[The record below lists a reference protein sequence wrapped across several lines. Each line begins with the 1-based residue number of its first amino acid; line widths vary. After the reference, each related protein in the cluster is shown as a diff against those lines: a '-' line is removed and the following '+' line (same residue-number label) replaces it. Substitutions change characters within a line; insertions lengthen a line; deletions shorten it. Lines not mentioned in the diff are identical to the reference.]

1 METQRYLYETHMHT
15 SEASACAG
23 STGAQMARAY
33 KEAGYTGIIVTDH
46 FFYGNTS
53 VDRSLP
59 WEEWVRRFCLG
70 YEHAKA
76 EGERIGLSVFFG
88 WEACYEGTEFLV
100 YGLDQAWLL
109 AHPQIKDASIEEQ
122 YALVHEGGGII
133 SHAHPFREEDYIP
146 EIRLFPEYVDA
157 VEGVN
162 AMHSVEKVRPKPIRY
177 TPPTPQQ
184 AEKKPENGAVIPA
197 AARLSFDAHDLPF
210 EPGSMVTLYGNPP
223 KGRPIE
229 MAQVNIES
237 GNVTVWGDVFKIDR
251 RTSRDEKTLILSIY
265 FTDYT
270 GSYCVSSRS
279 AL

>member
-109 AHPQIKDASIEEQ
+109 AHPQIKDASIREQ

-162 AMHSVEKVRPKPIRY
+162 AMHSSRASDCHKNPLFNERALAYGK
-177 TPPTPQQ
+177 
-184 AEKKPENGAVIPA
+184 EHN
-197 AARLSFDAHDLPF
+197 LPF
-210 EPGSMVTLYGNPP
+210 TAGSDQHTTHMIGGGMVFPRKL
-223 KGRPIE
+223 KDIH
-229 MAQVNIES
+229 
-237 GNVTVWGDVFKIDR
+237 D
-251 RTSRDEKTLILSIY
+251 
-265 FTDYT
+265 FTRAVLDKEA
-270 GSYCVSSRS
+270 GELLDGCQSE
-279 AL
+279 

>member
-109 AHPQIKDASIEEQ
+109 AHPQIKDASIGEQ

-146 EIRLFPEYVDA
+146 EIRLWMRWRASMPC
-157 VEGVN
+157 
-162 AMHSVEKVRPKPIRY
+162 
-177 TPPTPQQ
+177 
-184 AEKKPENGAVIPA
+184 IPA
-197 AARLSFDAHDLPF
+197 GRATATRTRCLTSGRWPMEKSTICRLLRD
-210 EPGSMVTLYGNPP
+210 
-223 KGRPIE
+223 
-229 MAQVNIES
+229 Q
-237 GNVTVWGDVFKIDR
+237 
-251 RTSRDEKTLILSIY
+251 TSTPRI
-265 FTDYT
+265 
-270 GSYCVSSRS
+270 
-279 AL
+279 

>member
-1 METQRYLYETHMHT
+1 MRRQHG
-15 SEASACAG
+15 CPD
-23 STGAQMARAY
+23 GARY

-109 AHPQIKDASIEEQ
+109 AHPQIKDASIREQ

-133 SHAHPFREEDYIP
+133 SHAHP
-146 EIRLFPEYVDA
+146 V
-157 VEGVN
+157 
-162 AMHSVEKVRPKPIRY
+162 
-177 TPPTPQQ
+177 
-184 AEKKPENGAVIPA
+184 
-197 AARLSFDAHDLPF
+197 
-210 EPGSMVTLYGNPP
+210 PGGGLY
-223 KGRPIE
+223 
-229 MAQVNIES
+229 
-237 GNVTVWGDVFKIDR
+237 
-251 RTSRDEKTLILSIY
+251 SRDPA
-265 FTDYT
+265 
-270 GSYCVSSRS
+270 VSGICGCGGGRKRH
-279 AL
+279 AFQQGERLPQEPAV